1 MLLNSSI
8 IPEAMSLETA
18 ASISI
23 IIATLLASVVTIM
36 MLFAR
41 LAPRQ
46 RRDLIRLVRQLHRSR
61 RWTLRTTR
69 SQLCIVAFV

>member
-1 MLLNSSI
+1 MPETGQEDHLMLSNSSI
-8 IPEAMSLETA
+8 FPEAMSLETA
-18 ASISI
+18 LSISI

-41 LAPRQ
+41 LAPSQ

-61 RWTLRTTR
+61 HD
-69 SQLCIVAFV
+69 S

>member
-1 MLLNSSI
+1 M
-8 IPEAMSLETA
+8 PETGQEDHPNAVQLQHHPGGDEPETA
-18 ASISI
+18 LSISI

-41 LAPRQ
+41 LAPSQ

-61 RWTLRTTR
+61 PD
-69 SQLCIVAFV
+69 S

>member
-1 MLLNSSI
+1 MLSNSSI

-18 ASISI
+18 LSISI

-41 LAPRQ
+41 LAPSQ
-46 RRDLIRLVRQLHRSR
+46 RRDPHGLSFPAIQ
-61 RWTLRTTR
+61 
-69 SQLCIVAFV
+69 IVPCVVLPGD

>member
-1 MLLNSSI
+1 MLLNSSL
-8 IPEAMSLETA
+8 IPEAVSLETA

-23 IIATLLASVVTIM
+23 IIATLLASVVPIM

-61 RWTLRTTR
+61 RDG
-69 SQLCIVAFV
+69 

>member
-18 ASISI
+18 LSISI

-41 LAPRQ
+41 LAPSQ

-61 RWTLRTTR
+61 HD
-69 SQLCIVAFV
+69 S

>member
-1 MLLNSSI
+1 MPETGQEDHLMLSNSSI

-18 ASISI
+18 LSISI

-41 LAPRQ
+41 LAPSQ

-61 RWTLRTTR
+61 HD
-69 SQLCIVAFV
+69 S